1 MVIEITKMKE
11 YIQKFSK
18 DRNWDKLHSP
28 KNITMDIVIEASE
41 LMDIFTWLDRDQ
53 SYCVHKDEKVFEH
66 VKEEM
71 ADVLFALVRLSD
83 LLNIDLNEAFWE
95 KTKKNELNR
104 GRDAI
109 P

>member
-53 SYCVHKDEKVFEH
+53 S
-66 VKEEM
+66 
-71 ADVLFALVRLSD
+71 
-83 LLNIDLNEAFWE
+83 
-95 KTKKNELNR
+95 
-104 GRDAI
+104 
-109 P
+109 